1 MDGIVVIGPDGG
13 ERVERAERH
22 HRILGELPQF
32 ELVELRF
39 GPEFEGVEAH
49 THDDFVDAF
58 YVLAGEAEFLVGE
71 DTVRAGPGSF
81 VAAPPGLSHGFRVAG
96 DAELRM
102 LNVHAPEVGF
112 ADSLRQG

>member
-1 MDGIVVIGPDGG
+1 VDGIVVIGPEGG
-13 ERVERAERH
+13 EHVVRGARH

-39 GPEFEGVEAH
+39 GPEFEGVDPH
-49 THDDFVDAF
+49 SHPDFVDAF

-71 DTVRAGPGSF
+71 ETFRAGPGSF

-112 ADSLRQG
+112 AESLRRG